1 MFNRQFVSLRF
12 IHLQTELETLRSLGK
27 DDFQRQLNDR
37 DDKQRELEDKYEV
50 LEKEYK
56 VLANDYGTLM
66 DIKIRLDAEISAYM
80 KLLEGEQEGTFSR
93 LQQCVDNN
101 VQS

>member
-12 IHLQTELETLRSLGK
+12 IHLQKRITELEALRSLDK
-27 DDFQRQLNDR
+27 DDFQKQLNDR

-66 DIKIRLDAEISAYM
+66 DIKIRLDAEISAYR
-80 KLLEGEQEGTFSR
+80 KLLEGEQERYSF
-93 LQQCVDNN
+93 
-101 VQS
+101 